1 MNART
6 YQAGSMSEALA
17 EVKRDLGR
25 DAVIL
30 HTRRR
35 RKGAL
40 LGVLGGRH
48 IWEVTAAASVNVLPR
63 GSAGTY
69 ESDSPEQPEGQPA
82 PKRRAASVPTDD
94 AAGEQGENGDGR
106 LDEIHSMVRALLDR
120 RAGEQADE
128 MPPELRWYYERLL
141 EEDVA
146 ENVAAD
152 LVSQLRSSLTGQELT
167 DADGVRDRLWDM
179 IAARIPTRSSEPP
192 ARDDGRA
199 RVVALIGPTGVGKT
213 TTVAKLAADY
223 KLRRGCSVGLITMD
237 TYRIAAVEQLR
248 TYAEI
253 IEVPL
258 RTVLSPGEVYQA
270 VHAMSGMDV
279 VLLDTAGRSQ
289 NNRMR
294 LNQLKGFLD
303 AAEPDETHL
312 VVSATSNRKTAGM
325 VLERFVPL
333 GADHLLVTKL
343 DEAATFGMILNLTA
357 TAETP
362 LSFVTTGQD
371 VPDDIAP
378 ADAHRLAEAIVAG
391 PKLQEA

>member
-6 YQAGSMSEALA
+6 YEAGSMSEALA

-63 GSAGTY
+63 GSNGTY
-69 ESDSPEQPEGQPA
+69 ESESPEGAEAEGTTGRQTA
-82 PKRRAASVPTDD
+82 TVP
-94 AAGEQGENGDGR
+94 AGEDNAPRDAEGDR
-106 LDEIHSMVRALLDR
+106 LEEIHSMVRALLDR

-128 MPPELRWYYERLL
+128 MPPELRWYYDRLL

-152 LVSQLRSSLTGQELT
+152 LVGQLRSSLTGQEL
-167 DADGVRDRLWDM
+167 ADEDSVRDRLWDL
-179 IAARIPTRSSEPP
+179 IAARIPTRRNEPSGG
-192 ARDDGRA
+192 AGGRA

-213 TTVAKLAADY
+213 TTIAKLAADY

-270 VHAMSGMDV
+270 VRAMSAMDV

-294 LNQLKGFLD
+294 LNQLKGFLE